1 MVLLPFPQEKKKKK
15 NRKGFFS
22 RVHCEDQLE
31 LLEVKLM
38 KAFCHA
44 PQLHHQPHPRL
55 GPLEFSTLGLVHTE
69 PPAFWQLLLGFTT
82 LALGSQE
89 GSCCT
94 QL

>member
-1 MVLLPFPQEKKKKK
+1 MLWGVSRWFFSPLPRKK

-44 PQLHHQPHPRL
+44 PQLHHQPHPDWVPWNFQPWDL
-55 GPLEFSTLGLVHTE
+55 STPSLQHFGNY
-69 PPAFWQLLLGFTT
+69 F
-82 LALGSQE
+82 
-89 GSCCT
+89 
-94 QL
+94 